1 MIKWLVID
9 RKKIAVVL
17 ALTVAG
23 ANALADETIVFIR
36 HGEKPEKGLGQL
48 SCHGLNRSLALPDVL
63 IKKFGK
69 PDAIFAPNPAKLK
82 DDHGTQYA
90 YVRPLATIEPT
101 AIRLGLPVN
110 VQFSFENSAKLQ
122 SALLSQPYKNSV
134 VLVSWEHH
142 WAQKIAKELVA
153 RIDKNEA
160 AKVPVWQ
167 DDDFDSIYVVRI
179 GNGSGKKSVA
189 FSFDKQG
196 LTSLS
201 DNCPTH

>member
-1 MIKWLVID
+1 MKKFALV
-9 RKKIAVVL
+9 L
-17 ALTVAG
+17 TLTVAG
-23 ANALADETIVFIR
+23 TSALADEMIVFIR

-69 PDAIFAPNPAKLK
+69 PDAIFAPNPAKFK
-82 DDHGTQYA
+82 DDLGTQYA

-110 VQFSFENSAKLQ
+110 VQFGFANSAKLQ
-122 SALLSQPYKNSV
+122 STLLSQPYKNAV

-153 RIDKNEA
+153 SIDKNEA
-160 AKVPVWQ
+160 AKIPVWQ

-179 GNGSGKKSVA
+179 GNGSGKKNVS
-189 FSFDKQG
+189 FSLDKQG
-196 LTSLS
+196 LASLS